1 MTKYEYLFKGQ
12 NRELKESSIISI
24 DKKRYVVMGFEDEG
38 LYLFLNMVEEDKY
51 LTNIESN
58 DIKAKYI
65 KEIQGYQL
73 VGEKDKKEFNAWI
86 LKLRLS
92 NKIEKVYTREE
103 LKRKTND
110 IKIGY
115 CLDIIDDGYIAL
127 YFILLFLLFC
137 VFCLL
142 NIPLVVKIII
152 FLFCILLGLSP
163 CILPFCKE

>member
-12 NRELKESSIISI
+12 DSELKEGSIIRI
-24 DKKRYVVMGFEDEG
+24 DKKRYVVIGFEDEG
-38 LYLFLNMVEEDKY
+38 LYLFLNMVEESKY
-51 LTNIESN
+51 LTNIESK

-73 VGEKDKKEFNAWI
+73 IGEKDKKEFNAWV
-86 LKLRLS
+86 LKLRLL
-92 NKIEKVYTREE
+92 NKIEKIYTREE
-103 LKRKTND
+103 LKRKTSD
-110 IKIGY
+110 TKIGY

-137 VFCLL
+137 VFCILK
-142 NIPLVVKIII
+142 IPLVVKIIV

-163 CILPFCKE
+163 CIIPFCKE